1 MGKTIRHILLI
12 AMVVAASSAG
22 AQVFKCKGADGKVQF
37 SDKPCVGSKQ
47 TERLPDRTSYVTP
60 EQQYEAQQRTARMR
74 DEIDANAQ
82 EAAAAN
88 AVRHAEFRRE
98 QAAAAKQAEREQA
111 TANASDAVAACVR
124 DVERRGASQNV
135 KAQMIA
141 ACRTAGTTQRAT
153 GTTSSAVSEC
163 VRNVERTGASER
175 EKARQIALCH
185 GGDVQPEVHHP
196 TRQATVNPPPQAV
209 IKNCSGPTCTD
220 QFGNRYT
227 TTVGKTVRSDG
238 KRCYQQGTRLYCDE

>member
-12 AMVVAASSAG
+12 AMVVTASGAG
-22 AQVFKCKGADGKVQF
+22 AQVFKCKGADGKIQF
-37 SDKPCVGSKQ
+37 SDKPCAGAKQ

-74 DEIDANAQ
+74 DEIDTNAQ
-82 EAAAAN
+82 EVAAAN
-88 AVRHAEFRRE
+88 AVRHAEFKRE
-98 QAAAAKQAEREQA
+98 LAAEAQRAEREQA

-141 ACRTAGTTQRAT
+141 ACRTAGRKQQAT
-153 GTTSSAVSEC
+153 GTPSSEVSEC
-163 VRNVERTGASER
+163 VKNVERTGASER

-185 GGDVQPEVHHP
+185 GGEVQPEVHRP
-196 TRQATVNPPPQAV
+196 IRQATVNPTPQAV
-209 IKNCSGPTCTD
+209 IKSCNGPMCTD
-220 QFGNRYT
+220 QFGTRYT

-238 KRCYQQGTRLYCDE
+238 KRCYQQGSRLYCDE

>member
-12 AMVVAASSAG
+12 AMVVATSGAS
-22 AQVFKCKGADGKVQF
+22 AQVFKCKGVDGKIQF
-37 SDKPCVGSKQ
+37 SDKPCAGAKQ

-74 DEIDANAQ
+74 DEIDANEQ
-82 EAAAAN
+82 EIAAAN
-88 AVRHAEFRRE
+88 AARQAEYRRE
-98 QAAAAKQAEREQA
+98 QAVAERQA
-111 TANASDAVAACVR
+111 PRDQASANDAEAVSACVR

-153 GTTSSAVSEC
+153 GTPSSAVSEC

-185 GGDVQPEVHHP
+185 GGDVQQEPYPPHRPVAPIHP
-196 TRQATVNPPPQAV
+196 AQAV
-209 IKNCSGPTCTD
+209 IKNCVGPSCTD

-227 TTVGKTVRSDG
+227 TTAGKTVRSDG
-238 KRCYQQGTRLYCDE
+238 KRCYQQGSRLYCDE